1 MSLFNKVV
9 WSEGMFLRPQ
19 HFQQL
24 DRYFENLFCQQS
36 TSSAPYSWGLSEL
49 KIDPD
54 LLKTGKFAVSACR
67 GLMPDGTYFNLPVDA
82 PVPEPLD
89 LSEKVENTPVYLA
102 LPIRN
107 NLGKDIRFD
116 PARNGLMRYEVK
128 ESNVLDA
135 CLENGAGADIQV
147 ARLAF
152 KLMLGTEE
160 RSAYHCIPIAHIIQV
175 TADRNVL
182 FDENFIAPCLDAR
195 VSPVLTG
202 FIHELSSLLHQR
214 GESLAGRVSE
224 SGRGGS
230 AEIADFLM
238 LQAINRNQPLIAHF
252 ARIPALHPEVLYR
265 ELIAM
270 GGEFATFSEDGKR
283 PKPFPQYRHDALKET
298 FEPVIETLRQ
308 SLSRVFERLVVS
320 IPLEEKKFGIRVALI
335 RDKSL
340 LDDATFVLAVNA
352 DLPEDEVRRNFPAMV
367 KIGPVEQIRDL
378 VNKALPGIAVHPL
391 PVAPRQI
398 PFHSGFTYFS
408 VETKGKIWDE
418 LKRSG
423 GLALHA
429 PGSFPGLEMAFWAI
443 RR

>member
-24 DRYFENLFCQQS
+24 DRYFEHLFSQGAVHA
-36 TSSAPYSWGLSEL
+36 APYSWGLSEL
-49 KIDPD
+49 RIDRD
-54 LLKTGKFAVSACR
+54 LLKTGKFAVHACR
-67 GLMPDGTYFNLPVDA
+67 GVLPDGTRFDVPDEA
-82 PVPEPLD
+82 PAPEPLD
-89 LSEKVENTPVYLA
+89 LSEKIEDTEVFLCLPV
-102 LPIRN
+102 RDSR
-107 NLGKDIRFD
+107 GKDIRYGS
-116 PARNGLMRYEVK
+116 NGSGLTRYAVE
-128 ESNVLDA
+128 ESTILDA
-135 CLENGAGADIQV
+135 CQENGAGADVQI

-160 RSAYHCIPIAHIIQV
+160 RSAYHCIPLARIIQV
-175 TADRNVL
+175 TADKNVL
-182 FDENFIAPCLDAR
+182 FDEQFIPPCLDVR

-202 FIHELSSLLHQR
+202 FLHEISGLLHQR

-238 LQAINRNQPLIAHF
+238 LQAINRSEPLVAHF
-252 ARIPALHPEVLYR
+252 ARIPSLHPEVLYR

-270 GGEFATFSEDGKR
+270 AGELATFSEGGKR
-283 PKPFPQYRHDALKET
+283 PQAYPQYRHDALKET
-298 FEPVIETLRQ
+298 YSPVIESLRQ

-340 LDDATFVLAVNA
+340 LEDATFVLAVNA

-378 VNKALPGIAVHPL
+378 VNKALPGIGLNPL

-398 PFHSGFTYFS
+398 PFHAGFTYFALD
-408 VETKGKIWDE
+408 TKGAIWNE

-429 PGSFPGLEMAFWAI
+429 PGTFPGLELALWAI

>member
-19 HFQQL
+19 HFQQW
-24 DRYFENLFCQQS
+24 DRYFENQFCQRS
-36 TSSAPYSWGLSEL
+36 NSAAPYLWGLSEL
-49 KIDPD
+49 KIDRD
-54 LLKTGKFAVSACR
+54 LLKTGKFALLSCR
-67 GLMPDGTYFNLPVDA
+67 GILPDGTYFDLPEEA
-82 PVPEPLD
+82 PAPEPLD
-89 LSEKVENTPVYLA
+89 LSEKVEDTPVYLC
-102 LPIRN
+102 LPVRN
-107 NLGKDIRFD
+107 NQGKDIRYGSM
-116 PARNGLMRYEVK
+116 ANGLTRYQVA
-128 ESNVLDA
+128 ESNILDA
-135 CLENGAGADIQV
+135 CQENGAGADIQI

-152 KLMLGTEE
+152 RLMLGTEE
-160 RSAYHCIPIAHIIQV
+160 RSAYHCIPIARIVQV
-175 TADRNVL
+175 TADKNVL
-182 FDENFIAPCLDAR
+182 FDENFIPPCLDTR
-195 VSPVLTG
+195 VSSVLTG
-202 FIHELSSLLHQR
+202 FLNELSGLLHQR

-238 LQAINRNQPLIAHF
+238 LQAINRCQPLVAHL
-252 ARIPALHPEVLYR
+252 ARIPALHPEMLFR

-270 GGEFATFSEDGKR
+270 SGELSTFSETSKR
-283 PKPFPQYRHDALKET
+283 PKPFPQYKHDALQAT
-298 FEPVIETLRQ
+298 YAPVIESLRQ

-340 LDDATFVLAVNA
+340 LQDATFVLAVNA
-352 DLPEDEVRRNFPAMV
+352 DMPEDGVRRNFPAMV

-378 VNKALPGIAVHPL
+378 VNKALPGIGLNPL

-398 PFHSGFTYFS
+398 PFHAGFTYFQMD
-408 VETKGKIWDE
+408 TKGKIWDE
-418 LKRSG
+418 LKQSG

-429 PGSFPGLEMAFWAI
+429 PGSFPGLEMALWAI